1 MTDQATTLRGDAKPV
16 TPIRQPNRVISIA
29 GGKGGV
35 GKSMVAVNLAVLY
48 AQRGSRTLALDGDVG
63 MADLNLLLGVA
74 PGHSLLDVAYG
85 YPIDDVLVAAHGIHL
100 LPGLNGSYTL
110 ANLDER
116 SRHALWAAVDSL
128 ESRFDTLIVDTAAGI
143 DALTVELAGSAAQ
156 VVVVANPEP
165 LSLADAYANLKALKQ
180 KQGLERAFVLPN
192 RVRTPSEADE
202 VFGPLSALAD
212 RFLGVALTPLPAI
225 PFDAS
230 APQSAAAGVPHVI
243 QCPDAPAS
251 RALKQV
257 ARRLDALARPDDR
270 AGALRL
276 FLNKSLKRENNG

>member
-1 MTDQATTLRGDAKPV
+1 MIDQATTLRGEGRAVSSIVP
-16 TPIRQPNRVISIA
+16 QSRVISIT

-74 PGHSLLDVAYG
+74 PGHSLLDVAQG
-85 YPIDDVLVAAHGIHL
+85 YPIDDVLVPAHGIHL
-100 LPGLNGSYTL
+100 LPGLNGSYGL

-116 SRHALWAAVDSL
+116 TRHALWAAVDSL
-128 ESRFDTLIVDTAAGI
+128 ERRFDMLVVDTAAGI
-143 DALTVELAGSAAQ
+143 DALTVELGGAGSQ

-180 KQGLERAFVLPN
+180 RQGLDRAYVLPN

-202 VFGPLSALAD
+202 VFGRLAALAD
-212 RFLGVALTPLPAI
+212 RFLGIALLPLPAI

-243 QCPDAPAS
+243 HNPDAPAS

-276 FLNKSLKRENNG
+276 FLNKSLKREKNG